1 MNRPKGSE
9 DLYIQLITS
18 GIRAIKLDL
27 KTPVEAKVG
36 VSLNK
41 LKDLN
46 KGMYDD
52 LLADYKKEKENW
64 DKRQIDKNE
73 NTKSN

>member
-1 MNRPKGSE
+1 MSNNGGSE
-9 DLYIQLITS
+9 DLYIKLITS
-18 GIRAIKLDL
+18 GIRAIKLNL

-36 VSLNK
+36 LSLNK

-52 LLADYKKEKENW
+52 LLNEYKKEKENW
-64 DKRQIDKNE
+64 DKRQINKDE
-73 NTKSN
+73 N